1 MKDWADMRMFLAIVE
16 EGSLMA
22 AAEQL
27 ELTQPTVGRRLA
39 AMEDRLGLPLFV
51 RTGRRMQLT
60 DTGHLILE
68 NARRM
73 EREML
78 AIERAVEVQ
87 SKGLSGEVVI
97 TSTEGTGTEWL
108 APELREFHKRH
119 PDIVLNV
126 RVDNRS
132 MDLVRREADI
142 ALRLGRP
149 TEPDLIARFLV
160 NIGFGLYAS
169 ESYLRNKPELQSLD
183 DLVDHDV
190 IAIYG
195 PRGVPHLTFNSDA
208 QEPSPGKIV
217 FATNSPAA
225 QISAARSGYGIAAIS
240 HRWAAMYNELKP
252 VLPDLTVAETQM
264 WLVTHEELRHSARIR
279 AVSDFLAERILLNK
293 QHFQG
298 RQSGSADQ

>member
-1 MKDWADMRMFLAIVE
+1 MHEKPLMKDWADMRMFLAIVE
-16 EGSLMA
+16 QGSLMA

-39 AMEDRLGLPLFV
+39 AMEERLGLPLFV

-60 DTGHLILE
+60 DTGNLILE

-87 SKGLSGEVVI
+87 SKGLAGEVVI

-108 APELREFHKRH
+108 APELKEFHKRH
-119 PDIVLNV
+119 PDIVLNI
-126 RVDNRS
+126 RVDSRS
-132 MDLVRREADI
+132 VDLVRREADI

-169 ESYLRNKPELQSLD
+169 ESYLRKHGELKSLEEIAD
-183 DLVDHDV
+183 RNI

-195 PRGVPHLTFNSDA
+195 PSGISRLTFNLDS
-208 QEPSPGKIV
+208 EERPMGKTV

-225 QISAARSGYGIAAIS
+225 QISAARAGYGIAALS
-240 HRWAAMYNELKP
+240 HRWAAMYKELRP
-252 VLPDLTVAETQM
+252 VLPGFTVAETEM

-279 AVSDFLAERILLNK
+279 AVSDFLAERIVLNK
-293 QHFQG
+293 KHFQG
-298 RQSGSADQ
+298 P